1 MTCVLADKARY
12 KKVNILSNS
21 GHFTP
26 IYLTW
31 EVLPVEVIFEMSDS
45 ISFSRIEGVS
55 SVSEKSQSA
64 KFKVKRPETNVADLN
79 IQTMD
84 DLERQLRQ
92 GENIPI
98 SEQQLIRA
106 IERAIKAM
114 QGANTMLEF
123 SIHEKTKEIM
133 VKVLNR
139 ETGEVIR
146 EIPPEK
152 ILDFLAKLW
161 EMAGLFIDERR

>member
-1 MTCVLADKARY
+1 M
-12 KKVNILSNS
+12 SE
-21 GHFTP
+21 P
-26 IYLTW
+26 ISL
-31 EVLPVEVIFEMSDS
+31 
-45 ISFSRIEGVS
+45 SRIESMFSVTEKAQSMTVS
-55 SVSEKSQSA
+55 TRK
-64 KFKVKRPETNVADLN
+64 PETTATELN
-79 IQTMD
+79 IQTTEDM
-84 DLERQLRQ
+84 ERQLRQ

-114 QGANTMLEF
+114 QGANTVLEF

-152 ILDFLAKLW
+152 ILDFVAKVW